1 VQRARPS
8 TGFSRA
14 RERAWRLG
22 ALAATQE
29 PGAKAPWLAHVSE
42 LVRPMAKQGDAS
54 VLVKAIKPSYLFLA
68 AKTARLEV
76 RTLGATFFFPNL

>member
-1 VQRARPS
+1 M
-8 TGFSRA
+8 
-14 RERAWRLG
+14 
-22 ALAATQE
+22 
-29 PGAKAPWLAHVSE
+29 APWLAHVSE

-54 VLVKAIKPSYLFLA
+54 VLVKAINGEPSYLFLA